1 MDLLL
6 IVAGIGLLYLGGEGL
21 VRGAVALA
29 RVFGLSPMVIGL
41 TVVSF
46 GTSSPE
52 LAATLAAALRGVP
65 EVAFGNVVGSNV
77 ANIGLILGPVA
88 MIWPLSTR
96 ALFLRREM
104 PFMLAA
110 SALLF
115 PIVANGTVSRVEAFL
130 LLAMLVLFVGV
141 LFRTSDEYLDVEE
154 EFSREFAFGATPA
167 LKALAFVAVGIAGL
181 VVGAKLLIS
190 GAIGIA
196 VAYEVSE
203 RVIGLTMVAVGTSLP
218 ELAAS
223 AVAAMKRHGD
233 IALGNVIGSNVFNV
247 LCILGTTALVQPI
260 AIEVPSAHLD
270 LAVMLGLSVLVW
282 PFLATRMRLDRWE
295 GAVLFALYGLYIGWL
310 LLIRG

>member
-270 LAVMLGLSVLVW
+270 LTVMLGLSVLVW